1 VLPSLY
7 LFVISQC
14 FANFSSA
21 QRQQYMSR
29 NATIIGAFVHIGF
42 VYLFYNVLE
51 MGFFGVCLATA
62 IMFLTRFSLNF
73 GQVYF
78 DKTKFPIFDDIVLFS
93 SQSYTGVEKQ
103 IWLGINSLSM
113 SVWGWWAFDVITFI
127 ASYLG
132 AIVIASQTI
141 MRSIG
146 LITFMLPVG
155 IMSACSTLTGNS
167 VGEGRADK
175 VTTYYRTS
183 MILCFILAM
192 LQVIFLVGFEDLIVL
207 AFTDNTLI
215 QEQMRLAWVVLQVF
229 VIFDTTQA
237 VSSAVIRG
245 SG

>member
-1 VLPSLY
+1 
-7 LFVISQC
+7 
-14 FANFSSA
+14 
-21 QRQQYMSR
+21 
-29 NATIIGAFVHIGF
+29 
-42 VYLFYNVLE
+42 

-192 LQVIFLVGFEDLIVL
+192 LQVIILVGFEDLIVL

-215 QEQMRLAWVVLQVF
+215 QE
-229 VIFDTTQA
+229 
-237 VSSAVIRG
+237 
-245 SG
+245 

>member
-1 VLPSLY
+1 
-7 LFVISQC
+7 
-14 FANFSSA
+14 
-21 QRQQYMSR
+21 M
-29 NATIIGAFVHIGF
+29 
-42 VYLFYNVLE
+42 
-51 MGFFGVCLATA
+51 CLATA

>member
-1 VLPSLY
+1 
-7 LFVISQC
+7 
-14 FANFSSA
+14 
-21 QRQQYMSR
+21 M
-29 NATIIGAFVHIGF
+29 
-42 VYLFYNVLE
+42 
-51 MGFFGVCLATA
+51 
-62 IMFLTRFSLNF
+62 
-73 GQVYF
+73 
-78 DKTKFPIFDDIVLFS
+78 
-93 SQSYTGVEKQ
+93 EKQ
-103 IWLGINSLSM
+103 IWLGINSVSM

-183 MILCFILAM
+183 MILCFMLAL
-192 LQVIFLVGFEDLIVL
+192 LQVIVLVGLEDLIVS
-207 AFTDNTLI
+207 AFTNNTLI

-237 VSSAVIRG
+237 VSSAVIKG
-245 SG
+245 SGQQKLGSLITSTAYWVFGIPISLLCVFYWDLGI